1 MMPPMT
7 EENEEKTEV
16 ERNLGEQPIAALML
30 RHGLAPHDLVAA
42 SLVPMNHK
50 MVSRAVK
57 GRKLTIRTKLIVLNA
72 INRAAGTHY
81 LMVDLFTY

>member
-1 MMPPMT
+1 MPPMT

-16 ERNLGEQPIAALML
+16 ERNLGEQPIAALMQ
-30 RHGLAPHDLVAA
+30 RHGLAPHDLVVA

-72 INRAAGTHY
+72 LNRAANTHY
-81 LMVDLFTY
+81 LMADLFTY